1 MATKNAT
8 LRNKM
13 ATDFAA
19 LWDEATLVIK
29 DSGNVTLVTFEFGD
43 PAFGSASNGAVSL
56 AGLPIS
62 ATAAA
67 TGTAAKAELISD
79 GGTYTI
85 TDLTVGLSASQVIL
99 DNLSIN
105 SGQTVNLTAFSWTES
120 ASV

>member
-1 MATKNAT
+1 MAPPHAT
-8 LRNKM
+8 LRN
-13 ATDFAA
+13 TLSPDFAA
-19 LWDEATLVIK
+19 LWASATLVIK
-29 DSGNVTLVTFEFGD
+29 ARFAVTLVTFEFGD
-43 PAFGSASNGAVSL
+43 PAFGSASNGTVSL
-56 AGLPIS
+56 TGLPIS
-62 ATAAA
+62 AIAAA

>member
-56 AGLPIS
+56 TGLPIS
-62 ATAAA
+62 AIAAA
-67 TGTAAKAELISD
+67 TGTAAKAELYRRRH
-79 GGTYTI
+79 TQH
-85 TDLTVGLSASQVIL
+85 DLTVGLLLQVIL

-105 SGQTVNLTAFSWTES
+105 SGQTVNLTAFS
-120 ASV
+120 

>member
-29 DSGNVTLVTFEFGD
+29 DSNDVTLVTFEFGS
-43 PAFGSASNGAVSL
+43 PAFGSASNGTVSL
-56 AGLPIS
+56 TGLPIS

-79 GGTYTI
+79 GETYTI

>member
-29 DSGNVTLVTFEFGD
+29 DSGDVTLVTFEFGN
-43 PAFGSASNGAVSL
+43 PAFGSASNGTVSL
-56 AGLPIS
+56 TGLPIS
-62 ATAAA
+62 AIAAA